1 MSSLPRFSALALAA
15 TILSGCATPQK
26 GSDFDRYLDQFSAVR
41 ASGEELYLKASVI
54 AEQRGAE
61 TNASAGEN
69 KKALEAR
76 FDALRLVDRYNRLL
90 TGLARG
96 EDPKVLKS
104 EMSGI
109 GGKLADYKPGAAT
122 QGFALAAAV
131 PYLGIVMEGASV
143 VQDALAKRRFLT
155 AVKEAQKPI
164 SAILDI
170 LLADSKPLEELI
182 VQGML
187 REQDPYRAQ
196 IDALGGR
203 YYRALQGRK
212 ASDALKLQLDRHN
225 ALRKEIVRAPIEAEF
240 VETGSEVS
248 ASELETLGGLVDQ
261 VEADELQYRGVDS
274 RVAAQRAVF
283 TRYRASL
290 EAAKGSLAALNR
302 DSEEERAHA
311 TDQFNEEALDLRR
324 ETVRLKEDR

>member
-1 MSSLPRFSALALAA
+1 MRALPRLAA
-15 TILSGCATPQK
+15 FAFAALVMSGCASAQK
-26 GSDFDRYLDQFSAVR
+26 GSDFDRYLDQFQAVR
-41 ASGEELYLKASVI
+41 AAAEELYLKASVI
-54 AEQRGAE
+54 AEQRAKE
-61 TNASAGEN
+61 TNASADEN

-104 EMSGI
+104 EMNGI
-109 GGKLADYKPGAAT
+109 GGKLADYKPSAAT

-131 PYLGIVMEGASV
+131 PYLGIVMQGASV

-170 LLADSKPLEELI
+170 LIADSKPLEDLI
-182 VQGML
+182 VQGIL
-187 REQDPYRAQ
+187 REQDPYRSQ

-225 ALRKEIVRAPIEAEF
+225 TLRKEIGRAPIEAEF
-240 VETGSEVS
+240 SENGAEATPNEIEVLS
-248 ASELETLGGLVDQ
+248 GIVDQ
-261 VEADELQYRGVDS
+261 VEADVVQYRGVDG

-283 TRYRASL
+283 GRYRDSL
-290 EAAKGSLAALNR
+290 EAAKISLAALNR

-311 TDQFNEEALDLRR
+311 TNQFNEQALSLRR
-324 ETVRLKEDR
+324 ESVRLKEER

>member
-1 MSSLPRFSALALAA
+1 MIRVF
-15 TILSGCATPQK
+15 
-26 GSDFDRYLDQFSAVR
+26 
-41 ASGEELYLKASVI
+41 
-54 AEQRGAE
+54 
-61 TNASAGEN
+61 N
-69 KKALEAR
+69 KSRKRR
-76 FDALRLVDRYNRLL
+76 FDALRLEERYNRLL

-96 EDPKVLKS
+96 EDPKVMQS
-104 EMSGI
+104 EMKGI
-109 GGKLADYKPGAAT
+109 GGKLAAYKPSAQT

-131 PYLGIVMEGASV
+131 PYLGIVMQGASV
-143 VQDALAKRRFLT
+143 VQEALAKRRFLT

-170 LLADSKPLEELI
+170 LLADSKPLEALI

-212 ASDALKLQLDRHN
+212 ASDPLKLQLDRLN
-225 ALRKEIVRAPIEAEF
+225 ALRKAIGRPPIEAEF
-240 VETGSEVS
+240 SETGAETP
-248 ASELETLGGLVDQ
+248 ASELEALAGFVDQ
-261 VEADELQYRGVDS
+261 VEADEVQYRAVDG

-283 TRYRASL
+283 VRYRASL
-290 EAAKGSLAALNR
+290 EAAKGALAALNR

-311 TDQFNEEALDLRR
+311 TNQFNEEALDLRR
-324 ETVRLKEDR
+324 ETVRLKEGR